1 MKYAFI
7 QTQTKDY
14 ALTRLCD
21 VLEVSTSG
29 YYDWIDRPMSRR
41 DKDNQRLTL
50 KLHCFHQ
57 QSNQISG
64 SPNLHKDLL
73 DDGET
78 VGIKRVQRLMKKAGI
93 QSKITKKFIIAKNSK
108 HSHQVAPNLLE
119 RNFRTKKKDLVWV
132 TDTTFIHT
140 REGWLYLAT
149 VMDLYS
155 RKIIG
160 WSMGKRN
167 NRTLVCDALLMAL
180 WRRKHP
186 KKVIVHSDQGSTYAS
201 NDYQALLKEKKL
213 ICSMSRRGNC
223 WDNAVAESFYGSLK
237 NEWVSWEDYKTRD
250 QAKKSI
256 FNYIEV
262 FYNRKRRHSY
272 LGYKSPDDFELM
284 NVS

>member
-7 QTQTKDY
+7 QTQTKY
-14 ALTRLCD
+14 YPITRLCG

-29 YYDWIDRPMSRR
+29 YYDWVDRPMSQR
-41 DKDNQRLTL
+41 DKDNKRLSL
-50 KLHCFHQ
+50 KLHHFHQ
-57 QSNQISG
+57 ESKQIYG

-73 DDGET
+73 DDGEKI
-78 VGIKRVQRLMKKAGI
+78 GIKRVERLMKEAGI
-93 QSKITKKFIIAKNSK
+93 KAKTVKKFVIAKNSK

-119 RNFRTKKKDLVWV
+119 RNFRTNKKDVVWV
-132 TDTTFIHT
+132 TDTTFIPT

-160 WSMGKRN
+160 WSMRKRN

-201 NDYQALLKEKKL
+201 NDYQTLLKEKKL
-213 ICSMSRRGNC
+213 IGSMSRRGNC

-237 NEWVSWEDYKTRD
+237 NEWVYWEDYKTRD
-250 QAKKSI
+250 QARKSI

-272 LGYKSPDDFELM
+272 LGYVSPDDFELM
-284 NVS
+284 NES

>member
-1 MKYAFI
+1 M
-7 QTQTKDY
+7 
-14 ALTRLCD
+14 
-21 VLEVSTSG
+21 
-29 YYDWIDRPMSRR
+29 
-41 DKDNQRLTL
+41 
-50 KLHCFHQ
+50 
-57 QSNQISG
+57 
-64 SPNLHKDLL
+64 
-73 DDGET
+73 
-78 VGIKRVQRLMKKAGI
+78 
-93 QSKITKKFIIAKNSK
+93 IAKNSK

-119 RNFRTKKKDLVWV
+119 RHFKTDKKDVAWV

-167 NRTLVCDALLMAL
+167 NRVLVCDALLMAL

-201 NDYQALLKEKKL
+201 NDYQSLLKEKKL
-213 ICSMSRRGNC
+213 VCSMSRRGNC

-237 NEWVSWEDYKTRD
+237 NEWVNCEDYKTRD
-250 QAKKSI
+250 LAKKSI

-272 LGYKSPDDFELM
+272 LGYKSPDEFELM

>member
-7 QTQTKDY
+7 HTQKKRY
-14 ALTRLCD
+14 PVTRLCH

-29 YYDWIDRPMSRR
+29 YYDWIDRPMSQR

-57 QSNQISG
+57 QSKQIYG
-64 SPNLHKDLL
+64 SPKLHKDLL
-73 DDGET
+73 NDGEK
-78 VGIKRVQRLMKKAGI
+78 VGIKRVQRLMKEACI
-93 QSKITKKFIIAKNSK
+93 EAKITKKFVIAKNSK

-119 RNFRTKKKDLVWV
+119 RDFNTEKKDVVWV

-140 REGWLYLAT
+140 QEGWLYLAT

-160 WSMGKRN
+160 WSMSNRN
-167 NRTLVCDALLMAL
+167 NRRLVCDALLMAL

-201 NDYQALLKEKKL
+201 NDYQALLKKKKL

-237 NEWVSWEDYKTRD
+237 NEWVYWENYKTRD
-250 QAKKSI
+250 QAKKSV

-272 LGYKSPDDFELM
+272 LGYVSPEEFELM

>member
-1 MKYAFI
+1 
-7 QTQTKDY
+7 
-14 ALTRLCD
+14 

-29 YYDWIDRPMSRR
+29 YYDWIDRPMSQR

-57 QSNQISG
+57 QSKQISG

-73 DDGET
+73 DDGEK
-78 VGIKRVQRLMKKAGI
+78 VGIKRVEYLMKKAGI
-93 QSKITKKFIIAKNSK
+93 KSKITKKFVIAQNSK

-119 RNFRTKKKDLVWV
+119 RNFRTDKKDVVWV
-132 TDTTFIHT
+132 TDTTFIPT

-167 NRTLVCDALLMAL
+167 NRRLVCNALLMAL

-186 KKVIVHSDQGSTYAS
+186 KGVIVHSDQGSTYAS

-213 ICSMSRRGNC
+213 VCSMSRRGNC
-223 WDNAVAESFYGSLK
+223 RDNAVAESFYGSLK
-237 NEWVSWEDYKTRD
+237 NEWVYWEDYKTRD

-272 LGYKSPDDFELM
+272 LGYISPEEFELM

>member
-1 MKYAFI
+1 VKYAFI
-7 QTQTKDY
+7 QTQKKYYTI
-14 ALTRLCD
+14 TRLCD

-29 YYDWIDRPMSRR
+29 YYDWVDRPMSQR
-41 DKDNQRLTL
+41 DVDNQRLTL

-57 QSNQISG
+57 QSKQIYG

-73 DDGET
+73 DDGEK
-78 VGIKRVQRLMKKAGI
+78 VGIKRVERLMKKAGI
-93 QSKITKKFIIAKNSK
+93 QSKISKKFVVAKNSK
-108 HSHQVAPNLLE
+108 HSHQVAENLLE
-119 RNFRTKKKDLVWV
+119 RNFRTGEKNVVWV

-160 WSMGKRN
+160 WSMSERN

-201 NDYQALLKEKKL
+201 NDYQALLKKRKL

-237 NEWVSWEDYKTRD
+237 NEWVNWEDYKTRD
-250 QAKKSI
+250 QARKSI
-256 FNYIEV
+256 FNYIEM

-272 LGYKSPDDFELM
+272 LGYISPEEFELM

>member
-7 QTQTKDY
+7 QTQTKYY

-29 YYDWIDRPMSRR
+29 YYDWVDRPMSRR

-57 QSNQISG
+57 QSRQISG

-93 QSKITKKFIIAKNSK
+93 QSKIMKKFIIAKNSK

-160 WSMGKRN
+160 WSMGERN
-167 NRTLVCDALLMAL
+167 NRSLVCDALLMAL
-180 WRRKHP
+180 
-186 KKVIVHSDQGSTYAS
+186 
-201 NDYQALLKEKKL
+201 
-213 ICSMSRRGNC
+213 
-223 WDNAVAESFYGSLK
+223 
-237 NEWVSWEDYKTRD
+237 
-250 QAKKSI
+250 
-256 FNYIEV
+256 
-262 FYNRKRRHSY
+262 
-272 LGYKSPDDFELM
+272 
-284 NVS
+284 

>member
-7 QTQTKDY
+7 HNQKKRY
-14 ALTRLCD
+14 PVTRLCH

-29 YYDWIDRPMSRR
+29 YYDWIDRPMSQR
-41 DKDNQRLTL
+41 DNDNQRLTL

-57 QSNQISG
+57 QSKQIYG
-64 SPNLHKDLL
+64 SPKLHKDLL
-73 DDGET
+73 DDGEK
-78 VGIKRVQRLMKKAGI
+78 VGIKRVERLMKEAGI
-93 QSKITKKFIIAKNSK
+93 KARTTKKFVIASHSK
-108 HSHQVAPNLLE
+108 HSHKIAPNLLE
-119 RNFRTKKKDLVWV
+119 RHFSTDKKDNVWV

-140 REGWLYLAT
+140 KEGWLYLAT

-155 RKIIG
+155 RMIIG
-160 WSMGKRN
+160 WSMSKRN

-223 WDNAVAESFYGSLK
+223 WDNAVAESFYASLK
-237 NEWVSWEDYKTRD
+237 NEWVCWENYKTRD

-272 LGYKSPDDFELM
+272 LGYVSPEEFELM